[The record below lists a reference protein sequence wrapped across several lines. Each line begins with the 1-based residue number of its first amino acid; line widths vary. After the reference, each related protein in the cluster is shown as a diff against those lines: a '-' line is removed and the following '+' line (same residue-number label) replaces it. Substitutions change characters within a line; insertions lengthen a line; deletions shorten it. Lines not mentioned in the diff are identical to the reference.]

1 MSQLNRQ
8 TSPLHMIESISHITF
23 IVKDVRRTA
32 DFFRSVFNA
41 EEIYDSS
48 EKSFSTS
55 YEKFFIIGGT
65 WIAVME
71 GEPLSEGSY
80 NHIAFKVPETEF
92 DACVLKLRALGV
104 EFDEGRSRAEGE
116 GRSIYF
122 YDFYNHL
129 FELHTGTLA
138 ERLSRYASDNPLKS

>member
-1 MSQLNRQ
+1 
-8 TSPLHMIESISHITF
+8 MIESISHITF

-71 GEPLSEGSY
+71 GEPLSERSY

-122 YDFYNHL
+122 YDFDNHL